1 MTEVDSTRL
10 RETFAVYFV
19 LDLQQAGERADVLV
33 SEALAGGMTALQL
46 RDKRG
51 TMAQVERVASR
62 CRQRLSRA
70 GVPLIVNDHLDV
82 AVGVGADGVHVGQHD
97 EDPETI
103 RHRAKRYGIE
113 DLIVGV
119 SVTTVE
125 EGRRALQAGASYLS
139 VSPVFGTSS
148 KSDTVRPVGLSG
160 VTRLREAFS
169 EVSIVAI
176 GGIHAGRCE
185 AVIRAGADGVAFV
198 SAATG
203 ARSVQG
209 SVREISASV
218 RRALRERSSA
228 VHPSA
233 SMGV

>member
-1 MTEVDSTRL
+1 ML
-10 RETFAVYFV
+10 AVYFV
-19 LDLQQAGERADVLV
+19 LDLQQAGERAEQLV
-33 SEALAGGMTALQL
+33 SEALCGGVTALQL

-51 TMAQVERVASR
+51 TMSRVERVASQ
-62 CRQRLSRA
+62 CRQRLSAA
-70 GVPLIVNDHLDV
+70 GVPLIVNDRLDV
-82 AVGVGADGVHVGQHD
+82 AVGVGADGVHVGQND
-97 EDPETI
+97 EDPEVI
-103 RHRAKRYGIE
+103 RHRAQRYGIN

-125 EGRRALQAGASYLS
+125 EGKHALRAGASYLS

-160 VTRLREAFS
+160 VTRLRNAFS
-169 EVSIVAI
+169 EVAIVAI

-218 RRALRERSSA
+218 RSALKERSDA
-228 VHPSA
+228 VYA
-233 SMGV
+233 STGA